1 MILSKPYDMIDMAH
15 IIIILKSSES
25 SSTREVVGEVS
36 EMSRSDLEKFYNAT
50 FQDFNIKAC
59 TFLGRRCTVRLS
71 NLILSTEPGSFS
83 VLGHLLA
90 NLVQKFFF

>member
-1 MILSKPYDMIDMAH
+1 MAY
-15 IIIILKSSES
+15 IILAMKSPES

-71 NLILSTEPGSFS
+71 DLILSADLGSVHRHRTTGGPLS
-83 VLGHLLA
+83 SESGL
-90 NLVQKFFF
+90 NTYP

>member
-71 NLILSTEPGSFS
+71 DLILSAEPGSLYQS
-83 VLGHLLA
+83 RTSDR
-90 NLVQKFFF
+90 NQKFLF

>member
-1 MILSKPYDMIDMAH
+1 MAY
-15 IIIILKSSES
+15 IILAMKSPES

-71 NLILSTEPGSFS
+71 DLILSAEPGRPT
-83 VLGHLLA
+83 VLPMPSGPLSSGIGL
-90 NLVQKFFF
+90 NPYP

>member
-1 MILSKPYDMIDMAH
+1 MAHMILVM
-15 IIIILKSSES
+15 KSPES

-50 FQDFNIKAC
+50 FQDFKIKAC

-71 NLILSTEPGSFS
+71 DLFLPLNRAASSCNEHLVPGFD
-83 VLGHLLA
+83 
-90 NLVQKFFF
+90 QTFP